1 MTVIKANC
9 RDKFTAADFQFICAA
24 LQKSTND
31 EKFLESLFADTD
43 SRDLLLDDERLL
55 HALLERPDYLNVSP
69 HLYFYVLTRHT
80 LRRAGLDDRELTDY
94 VASMLFE
101 FSRSESFKFTSRNH
115 PEPLEHFFEMYST
128 LEETDTHTAFMVRA
142 YMGNRSLFLSGIF
155 PEHLAARTTRRGA
168 PDISFYESM
177 GSSSFRTASHHRLA
191 RQYHLDMVFDRLA
204 EDFVTARKALNDL
217 SDRMLT
223 IDNRGASGAEAVL
236 RRIEEN
242 QG

>member
-155 PEHLAARTTRRGA
+155 PNTSPPERRGA
-168 PDISFYESM
+168 ARRIFPSTNRWAAAAFERRAIIGWPDSITWIWFSI
-177 GSSSFRTASHHRLA
+177 GWRRTS
-191 RQYHLDMVFDRLA
+191 
-204 EDFVTARKALNDL
+204 
-217 SDRMLT
+217 
-223 IDNRGASGAEAVL
+223 L
-236 RRIEEN
+236 RR
-242 QG
+242 GRR